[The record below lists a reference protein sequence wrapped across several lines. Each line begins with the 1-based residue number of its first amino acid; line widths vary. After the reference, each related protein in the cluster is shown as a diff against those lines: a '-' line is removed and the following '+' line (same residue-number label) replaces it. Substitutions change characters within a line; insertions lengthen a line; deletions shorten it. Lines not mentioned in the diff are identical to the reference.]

1 MAANVESLGAL
12 ERRVSMSVPVEEI
25 ERQVDE
31 RRMEHA
37 CSVRMPGFRPSKV
50 PLKLVAQTYGPQVRS
65 EVLGDAVQ
73 KAFTEVVKEANLRVA
88 GYPRIEKKA
97 AADDKALEFSA
108 TFEIYPEVKLGDL
121 GAASIER
128 PQVEVDVAAVARTI
142 EILRKQ
148 RTRFVPASR
157 PARDGDRLTVDFEGT
172 IAGQAFDGGKAE
184 NFVFAL
190 GEGRMLPEF
199 DAAARGMSPGESKT
213 FPVRFPDNY
222 HGKDV
227 AGKEASFEM
236 KVKSVDEPQLPALDA
251 EFAKQLGVADGDLA
265 KMRGEIRANVERE
278 VKKRVDARIKG
289 QALQALLDAAP
300 LELPKSLV
308 EMETQQLVER
318 AAADLQA
325 RGVKPEQLPLNP
337 ASFEGA
343 AKRRVALGLI
353 IAELA
358 RAENLQPKPGEVRA
372 IIEQA
377 GRGERAYDIYS
388 RLLKERVVFLVGP
401 VTEITANLIVAQLL
415 FLESE
420 NPDKDIFFYI
430 NSPGGSVSAGL
441 AIYDTMQ
448 FIKPDVSTLCVGQA
462 ARMGALLMAAG
473 DVGKRF
479 CLPNSRVMIHQPMGG
494 FQGQATDIEIH
505 AKEIL
510 YLRGRLNEILARH
523 SGKTIEVIARDT
535 ERDFFMGAQDAVKYG
550 IVDKVLVSRENT

>member
-25 ERQVDE
+25 DRQVDE
-31 RRMEHA
+31 RLKKLARD
-37 CSVRMPGFRPSKV
+37 VRMPGFRPGKV

-121 GAASIER
+121 SAASIER
-128 PQVEVDVAAVARTI
+128 PRVEVDDAAVDRTI

-157 PARDGDRLTVDFEGT
+157 PARDADRLTVDFEGT

-184 NFVFAL
+184 SFVFPL

-199 DAAARGMSPGESKT
+199 EAAARGMSPGEAKT
-213 FPVRFPDNY
+213 FAVRFPDNY

-236 KVKSVDEPQLPALDA
+236 KVKSVEEPQLPALDA

-265 KMRGEIRANVERE
+265 KMRAEIRANVERE

-300 LELPKSLV
+300 MELPKSLV

-318 AAADLQA
+318 SAADLQA
-325 RGVKPEQLPLNP
+325 RGVKPGQLPINP

-372 IIEQA
+372 IVEQEA
-377 GRGERAYDIYS
+377 QSYESPAEVVKWFYMQPQ
-388 RLLKERVVFLVGP
+388 RLSEMEGVALEANVVKWVLSKAKGV
-401 VTEITANLIVAQLL
+401 
-415 FLESE
+415 
-420 NPDKDIFFYI
+420 DKQVSFDELM
-430 NSPGGSVSAGL
+430 GGSA
-441 AIYDTMQ
+441 
-448 FIKPDVSTLCVGQA
+448 
-462 ARMGALLMAAG
+462 
-473 DVGKRF
+473 
-479 CLPNSRVMIHQPMGG
+479 
-494 FQGQATDIEIH
+494 
-505 AKEIL
+505 
-510 YLRGRLNEILARH
+510 
-523 SGKTIEVIARDT
+523 
-535 ERDFFMGAQDAVKYG
+535 
-550 IVDKVLVSRENT
+550 

>member
-12 ERRVSMSVPVEEI
+12 ERRVSMSVQVEEI
-25 ERQVDE
+25 DRQVDE
-31 RRMEHA
+31 RLKKLARD
-37 CSVRMPGFRPSKV
+37 VRMPGFRPGKV

-128 PQVEVDVAAVARTI
+128 AQVEVDDAAVDRTI

-157 PARDGDRLTVDFEGT
+157 PARDADRLTVDFEGT

-184 NFVFAL
+184 NFVFTP
-190 GEGRMLPEF
+190 GEGRMLP
-199 DAAARGMSPGESKT
+199 GESKAC
-213 FPVRFPDNY
+213 PVRFPDNY
-222 HGKDV
+222 HGKEV
-227 AGKEASFEM
+227 AGKEASFRLTLKGLE
-236 KVKSVDEPQLPALDA
+236 EPQLPELDA
-251 EFAKQLGVADGDLA
+251 EFAKQLGVADGDLG
-265 KMRGEIRANVERE
+265 KMRSEIRANVERE

-300 LELPKSLV
+300 MDLPKSLI
-308 EMETQQLVER
+308 EMETRQLLER

-325 RGVKPEQLPLNP
+325 RGVKLEKLPLNP

-358 RAENLQPKPGEVRA
+358 RAENLQPKPAEVRA
-372 IIEQA
+372 LVEHEAQSYESPA
-377 GRGERAYDIYS
+377 EVVKWFYMQPQ
-388 RLLKERVVFLVGP
+388 RLSEMEGAALEANVVKWVLSKAKGIDKP
-401 VTEITANLIVAQLL
+401 VSFDELM
-415 FLESE
+415 
-420 NPDKDIFFYI
+420 
-430 NSPGGSVSAGL
+430 GS
-441 AIYDTMQ
+441 
-448 FIKPDVSTLCVGQA
+448 
-462 ARMGALLMAAG
+462 GA
-473 DVGKRF
+473 
-479 CLPNSRVMIHQPMGG
+479 
-494 FQGQATDIEIH
+494 
-505 AKEIL
+505 
-510 YLRGRLNEILARH
+510 
-523 SGKTIEVIARDT
+523 
-535 ERDFFMGAQDAVKYG
+535 
-550 IVDKVLVSRENT
+550 